1 MGKNAVLII
10 TIPDKLP
17 SLNEYVKACRANAH
31 AGNKMSRE
39 AHYLCRLGMLRH
51 HGKTLNR
58 VHITFKWFEKNKR
71 RDKDNVA
78 FAKKFILDALQE
90 EKIIKNDGWHEIEGF
105 TDEFYISKENP
116 HVEVILKE
124 MKEGM
129 RNEETVRKMRKNL

>member
-1 MGKNAVLII
+1 
-10 TIPDKLP
+10 
-17 SLNEYVKACRANAH
+17 
-31 AGNKMSRE
+31 MSRE

-51 HGKTLNR
+51 RGTTLNR
-58 VHITFKWFEKNKR
+58 VHITFKWFEKDKR